1 VEAGAA
7 NETSLDEPDGHPPQI
22 LVLGAEASNPPPG
35 IESIT
40 QNASVRFAH
49 DGEALSCG
57 LPGTDA
63 LFVWDFRSD
72 ELQQSWEWADSL
84 KWVHVAGAGVDAVLF
99 PELVESN
106 VTLTNSRG
114 VFDRPIAE
122 YVIGLMLMFAKGFVA
137 TIEQQRSKQWVHRE
151 TETLSGKHLLVV
163 GVGPIGREIAR
174 LARTLDMHIE
184 GVARSGRES
193 DEDFDRVL
201 SDERLDEALPEADY
215 VVVAAPLTERTRG
228 MFGRESFAGMKTGA
242 RFINVGRGPIVDEDA
257 LLEALES
264 GDLSGAALDVFQN
277 EPLPHDSPLWEA
289 EGMFVSPHMS
299 GDFVGW
305 LDALGKLFSENFGR
319 WTRNEPLL
327 NVVDKRRGYA
337 GSGTSERRE
346 ERR

>member
-1 VEAGAA
+1 MEAGAA
-7 NETSLDEPDGHPPQI
+7 NETGLDKRGDYPPQI
-22 LVLGAEASNPPPG
+22 LVLGAEASNPPQG

-40 QNASVRFAH
+40 QNASVSFAR
-49 DGEALSCG
+49 DGEALSRR

-72 ELQQSWEWADSL
+72 ELQQAWEWADSL

-99 PELVESN
+99 PELVESS

-122 YVIGLMLMFAKGFVA
+122 YVIGLMLTFAKGFVA
-137 TIEQQRSKQWVHRE
+137 TIGHQRGKQWVHRE
-151 TETLSGKHLLVV
+151 TETLSGKRLLVV
-163 GVGPIGREIAR
+163 GAGPIGREIAR
-174 LARTLDMHIE
+174 TARALGMHAQ
-184 GVARSGRES
+184 GVARSGRER
-193 DEDFDRVL
+193 DEDFDRVI
-201 SDERLDEALPEADY
+201 SDEFLGEALPEADY
-215 VVVAAPLTERTRG
+215 IVVAAPLTERTRG
-228 MFGRESFAGMKTGA
+228 MFDWGRFAQMKPGA

-264 GDLSGAALDVFQN
+264 GELSGAALDVFQN
-277 EPLPHDSPLWEA
+277 EPLPQDSPLWEA

-305 LDALGKLFSENFGR
+305 LDALGELFTENFGR

-346 ERR
+346 ERG